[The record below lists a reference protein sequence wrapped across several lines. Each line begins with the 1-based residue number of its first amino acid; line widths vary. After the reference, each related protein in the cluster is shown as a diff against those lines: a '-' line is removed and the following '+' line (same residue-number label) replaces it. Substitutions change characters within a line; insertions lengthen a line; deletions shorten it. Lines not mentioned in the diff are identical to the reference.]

1 MRKAHAILL
10 VVLVIFWT
18 NAAIAAQDQRDRY
31 TVKGKVSA
39 ENGEPIPFATVQIE
53 GTSIGVIA
61 DSEGQFTLKKLAG
74 GEYTLAVQ
82 CVGHLP
88 TSYKLNI
95 TDQSA
100 ERITIIL
107 KSNARELQA
116 VEVVAETENQQ
127 LELSAKAVNVIDTR
141 EIKLKTVDLGEVLAQ
156 TQGVSIQ
163 RSGGLGS
170 DSRLSLNGLSGDKI
184 RFFFDGVPLDFTGYS
199 VGIGNIPVNLVDRV
213 ELYKGV
219 VPIAFGADA
228 LGGAV
233 NMVSPSI
240 VMGFHGSASY
250 QTGSFGTHRSTL
262 DLKYLEPKS
271 GLLIG
276 LDGFYDFSRNNYEVD
291 VEVPI
296 TEGPL
301 RGRIQ
306 EITVP
311 RFHDDYEA
319 YGMNVTLGLIDKSWA
334 DEIKVN
340 FFLNDTY
347 DEVQHN
353 AVMTGNPFGE
363 VIFSSDLQGAN
374 LSFTKDFSRSLSI
387 ESVFGLNSTTR
398 VFVDTTRNFYSW
410 NGEIQGRR
418 NRQGEVSGSVAG
430 GSHQFTWDD
439 NYFNRTNLKWQF
451 NEKHTISISS
461 APTYTL
467 RTGDELLA
475 GTFDPITAK
484 GIVYSWVNGIA
495 YQADLKEGKLQN
507 VFFIKNYWQRVRTER
522 EIDGSEQVTVNE
534 RAISDVGWGN
544 NLRYNFSDKLIAKL
558 SYEYALR
565 LPRPDEVFGDGN
577 FIIRNLELE
586 AERSHNLNLSAIVR
600 NSTNSK
606 IQWRVETAGFVRSIS
621 NLIFLVAATD
631 RTSAFDNV
639 NEATSIGIEVAGEL
653 SGLVDGLKISL
664 NSTYQD
670 FYNSASEGGFARFEG
685 ERIPNTPYFFA
696 NSSVNYSLPK
706 KLVGDQSINIYWSS
720 RYVHSFF
727 LGWESGGRNNP
738 EFKFTIPNQHLHH
751 AGMNYRMPLKSV
763 KMTLTGDVQ
772 NVLNRNVFDFFG
784 VQRPGRAYY
793 LKIVTQF

>member
-1 MRKAHAILL
+1 MILAVLALLL
-10 VVLVIFWT
+10 VSTKNI
-18 NAAIAAQDQRDRY
+18 AQDQRGNASVR
-31 TVKGKVSA
+31 GKISN
-39 ENGEPIPFATVQIE
+39 ENGEPVPFATVQTKD
-53 GTSIGVIA
+53 TSIGAIA
-61 DSEGQFTLKKLAG
+61 DAG
-74 GEYTLAVQ
+74 GRFAIESLASGNYVLAVQ
-82 CVGHLP
+82 SLGYLP
-88 TSYKLNI
+88 ASLKLSITDRSINNI
-95 TDQSA
+95 T
-100 ERITIIL
+100 ITL
-107 KSNARELQA
+107 KSNVEELQA
-116 VEVVAETENQQ
+116 VEVVTESEKKQ
-127 LELSAKAVNVIDTR
+127 LELSAKAIDVIDTR
-141 EIKLKTVDLGEVLAQ
+141 EVKLKTVDLGEVLAQ

-184 RFFFDGVPLDFTGYS
+184 RFFFDGIPLDFTGYS

-213 ELYKGV
+213 EIYKGV

-240 VMGFHGSASY
+240 IAGFHGSASY

-276 LDGFYDFSRNNYEVD
+276 LDGFYDFSRNNYKVD

-319 YGMNVTLGLIDKSWA
+319 FGMNLTLGLIDKSWT
-334 DEIKVN
+334 DEIKID
-340 FFLNDTY
+340 FFLNDTH

-363 VIFSSDLQGAN
+363 VIFSSDLQGVN
-374 LSFTKDFSRSLSI
+374 LSFTKDFSSSLSI
-387 ESVFGLNSTTR
+387 NSVFGLNSTTR

-410 NGEIQGRR
+410 NGEVQGRR
-418 NRQGEVSGSVAG
+418 IRQGEVSGSVAG

-475 GTFDPITAK
+475 GTFDPITAN
-484 GIVYSWVNGIA
+484 GIVYSWVNGIE
-495 YQADLKEGKLQN
+495 YQADLKGEKLQN
-507 VFFIKNYWQRVRTER
+507 VFFIKNYWQQVRNER
-522 EIDGSEQVTVNE
+522 EIDGSEQVSVNE
-534 RAISDVGWGN
+534 REISDVGWGN

-586 AERSHNLNLSAIVR
+586 AERSHNLNLSGILR
-600 NSTNSK
+600 NSTSSK
-606 IQWRVETAGFVRSIS
+606 IQWRLEAAGFVRSIS

-639 NEATSIGIEVAGEL
+639 NEATSIGLEVAGEV
-653 SGLVDGLKISL
+653 SGLTEGLKISF

-670 FYNSASEGGFARFEG
+670 FYNSASEGNFARFEG
-685 ERIPNTPYFFA
+685 ERIPNTPYLFA

-706 KLVGDQSINIYWSS
+706 KLVGEQSINIYWSS

-738 EFKFTIPNQHLHH
+738 EFKFTIPNQHIHH
-751 AGMNYRMPLKSV
+751 AGINYRLPVKSM
-763 KMTLTGDVQ
+763 KMILISDVQ

>member
-1 MRKAHAILL
+1 MRKAHPILL
-10 VVLVIFWT
+10 AVLVIVWLSSE
-18 NAAIAAQDQRDRY
+18 IAAQDQGARY
-31 TVKGKVSA
+31 AAKGQISD

-53 GTSIGVIA
+53 GTSKGATA
-61 DSEGQFTLKKLAG
+61 DLNGQFTIKKLANG
-74 GEYTLAVQ
+74 TYVLSIQ
-82 CVGHLP
+82 SVGYLP
-88 TSYKLNI
+88 LSFTLNI
-95 TDQSA
+95 ANQSV
-100 ERITIIL
+100 EDVKITL
-107 KSNARELQA
+107 KSSTQQLQA
-116 VEVVAETENQQ
+116 VEIVAESEKQL
-127 LELSAKAVNVIDTR
+127 LELSAKAVDVIDTR
-141 EIKLKTVDLGEVLAQ
+141 EVKLKTVDLGEVLAQ

-184 RFFFDGVPLDFTGYS
+184 RFFFDGIPLDFTGYA

-213 ELYKGV
+213 EIYKGV
-219 VPIAFGADA
+219 VPITFGADA

-240 VMGFHGSASY
+240 IEGFHGSWSY
-250 QTGSFGTHRSTL
+250 QMGSFGTHRATL
-262 DLKYLEPKS
+262 DLKYLEPNN
-271 GLLIG
+271 GFFVG
-276 LDGFYDFSRNNYEVD
+276 VDGFYDFSHNNYEVD

-301 RGRIQ
+301 RGRTQ
-306 EITVP
+306 AITVP

-319 YGMNVTLGLIDKSWA
+319 YGINITLGLINKSWT

-340 FFLNDTY
+340 VFLNDTY

-363 VIFSSDLQGAN
+363 AVFFSDLKGAN
-374 LSFTKDFSRSLSI
+374 LSYNKNFNSKLSI
-387 ESVFGLNSTTR
+387 NSVFGLNSTTR

-410 NGEIQGRR
+410 NGEIQGTR

-430 GSHQFTWDD
+430 GSHQFTWDN
-439 NYFNRTNLKWQF
+439 NYFNRTDLKWQV
-451 NEKHTISISS
+451 NDKHTISISS

-484 GIVYSWVNGIA
+484 GTVYSWVNGIE
-495 YQADLKEGKLQN
+495 YQADLLSEKLQN
-507 VFFIKNYWQRVRTER
+507 VFFIKNYWQQVITER
-522 EIDGSEQVTVNE
+522 EINGSEQVSINE
-534 RAISDVGWGN
+534 REISDMGWGN
-544 NLRYNFSDKLIAKL
+544 NLRYKFSDKLIAKL

-577 FIIRNLELE
+577 FIIRNLDLQ
-586 AERSHNLNLSAIVR
+586 AERSHNFNVSAVVR
-600 NSTNSK
+600 NPTSSK
-606 IQWRVETAGFVRSIS
+606 IQWRLETAGFVRSIS
-621 NLIFLVAATD
+621 NLIFLVTATD
-631 RTSAFDNV
+631 RTSFFDNV
-639 NEATSIGIEVAGEL
+639 NDATSAGIEVAGEVT
-653 SGLVDGLKISL
+653 GLVDGLKISL

-670 FYNSASEGGFARFEG
+670 FYNSANEGSFARFEG
-685 ERIPNTPYFFA
+685 ERIPNTPYFF
-696 NSSVNYSLPK
+696 VNGSINYALPEG
-706 KLVGDQSINIYWSS
+706 LVGDQSINVYWSS

-738 EFKFTIPNQHLHH
+738 EFKFTIPDQHIHH
-751 AGMNYRMPLKSV
+751 TGISYRLPLNAV

-772 NVLNRNVFDFFG
+772 NVLNSNVFDFFG